1 MKLKGKSAIVT
12 GGGSGIGRAIC
23 TSFVREGAKVI
34 IADINLEGAK
44 NTIELI
50 NTEEKQHSAIA
61 VRADVTNPEDAG
73 AVVRAAVENF
83 GKVDILVNNAGGGGM
98 GSVIDIDYA
107 EWRRV
112 TALNLD
118 SIYLLSSHAIPELK
132 KSPNGRI
139 INVSSGMGLMAHKAG
154 APYSA
159 AKAAAIHL
167 TKQMAL
173 DFGESRITVNAICP
187 GIIHTPL
194 TEPGISIDEMRKW
207 YINRTPLKRLGTP
220 EDVASLSVF
229 LASDESSFITGAA
242 IPIDGGITAGTDILL
257 GPLSNIG

>member
-1 MKLKGKSAIVT
+1 MRLNGKSAIVT

-23 TSFVREGAKVI
+23 IAFAHEGAKVI
-34 IADINLEGAK
+34 VADIDLEGAK
-44 NTIELI
+44 HTVGLI
-50 NTEEKQHSAIA
+50 KTEKKQHNAIS
-61 VRADVTNPEDAG
+61 VKADVTLPDDA
-73 AVVRAAVENF
+73 RAIVKAAIEHF
-83 GKVDILVNNAGGGGM
+83 GNLDILVNNAGGGGM

-118 SIYLLSSHAIPELK
+118 SIYLLSSHAIPEIK
-132 KSPNGRI
+132 KSGNGRI
-139 INVSSGMGLMAHKAG
+139 INVASGMGLMAHKAG

-194 TEPGISIDEMRKW
+194 TEPGISIDAMREMV
-207 YINRTPLKRLGTP
+207 Y
-220 EDVASLSVF
+220 
-229 LASDESSFITGAA
+229 
-242 IPIDGGITAGTDILL
+242 
-257 GPLSNIG
+257 